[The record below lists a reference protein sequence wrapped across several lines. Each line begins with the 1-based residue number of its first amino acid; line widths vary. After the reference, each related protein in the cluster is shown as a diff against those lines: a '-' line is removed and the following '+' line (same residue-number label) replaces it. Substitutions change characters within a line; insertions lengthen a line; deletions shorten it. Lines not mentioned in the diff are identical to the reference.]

1 MCDIPRNALVGQTS
15 TLVAAENELRSGFF
29 IRNLS
34 TGIISLAFCHPAE
47 LYKGITI
54 YPKEAY
60 SMSRFDYSIGTIS
73 AISSELN
80 SLVSF
85 QEYSDR
91 VRYNW

>member
-1 MCDIPRNALVGQTS
+1 MCDVPRSTLVGQTS
-15 TLVAAENELRSGFF
+15 TLVAAENELRSGLF

-60 SMSRFDYSIGTIS
+60 SMSRFDYSVGEVY
-73 AISSELN
+73 AISNEDN
-80 SLVSF
+80 SLITH